1 MGIYFEFEGIPTG
14 NISDACGGR
23 GVMDHE
29 ILPLDRRMTL
39 CGKARTVLCA
49 PGDNLAIYRAVLS
62 SEPGDILVI
71 NCGGYSYA
79 GVFGEMLA
87 LNCRT
92 RGIKGI
98 VIDGTCRD
106 KNELIEM
113 GLPVFARGTSPK
125 GTTKS
130 VVGTIN
136 EPTFCGGVT
145 VRPGDVIVGDCDGV
159 IVIPKEEAEAILA
172 AAKKKKQREDEMR
185 PLLNSGTSLAELL
198 GLIDKLERR

>member
-1 MGIYFEFEGIPTG
+1 MGIYSDFVGIPTG

-29 ILPLDRRMTL
+29 VLPLDRHMTL

-49 PGDNLAIYRAVLS
+49 PGDNLAIHRAVLS
-62 SEPGDILVI
+62 SEPGDVLVI

-87 LNCRT
+87 LNCRA
-92 RGIKGI
+92 RGIKGV

-113 GLPVFARGTSPK
+113 GFPVFARGTSPK

-130 VVGTIN
+130 VVGAIN
-136 EPTFCGGVT
+136 ESIFCGGVT
-145 VRPGDVIVGDCDGV
+145 VQAGDVIVGDCDGV
-159 IVIPKEEAEAILA
+159 IVIPKEEAETILIA
-172 AAKKKKQREDEMR
+172 ARKKKQREDEMR
-185 PLLNSGTSLAELL
+185 PLLIGGASVAELL
-198 GLIDKLERR
+198 GLIDKFER